1 MELKQLVQDIVQ
13 DGFSIPSVDISHL
26 CTHSGDASDGSLFVA
41 VYGSSFDGHDF
52 INQAIDNGA
61 AAVISNGRDMGNLSV
76 PNIKVANPRLA
87 VSRVAATY
95 YGNPTKDMTVI
106 GITGTNGKTTT
117 ASIVHSILKA
127 NGMKSAQLGTLGIVA
142 DGFTSEKSLT
152 TPDPIN
158 LQKTFRD
165 FLDRGITHIVMEV
178 SSHALDQLRVAD
190 VEFDIAVFT
199 NLSPDHLD
207 YHHTMDEYFHA
218 KSKLFH
224 ALPITGTS
232 IINFDDPRGKAI
244 AKESQAPVVRI
255 SKNGGADIYFSE
267 LSQTIHGI
275 QGVIKAGEHE
285 VRINSPMVGEFNVE
299 NILSAVSVA
308 LSLGIEP
315 DVIHSGVSACD
326 SVEGRMEIFNMEN
339 GGTIIVDYAHTP
351 DAYEKVLETIS
362 RMKSD
367 SGKLYVLFGC
377 GGDRD
382 ASKRPEMG
390 RIAEQYSDYL
400 WITPDNPRSESV
412 SDINA
417 EILSGLRTDQFCI
430 VDDRGEG
437 LNKAISQLGSSD
449 ILVVLGK
456 GRENGQEING
466 EILPYS
472 DIEII
477 EAVSH
482 AN

>member
-13 DGFSIPSVDISHL
+13 DGFTIPLVDISHL
-26 CTHSGDASDGSLFVA
+26 CTHSEEATNGSLFVA

-61 AAVISNGRDMGNLSV
+61 SAVISNGRDMGNLTV
-76 PNIKVANPRLA
+76 PNIQVANPRLA

-95 YGNPTKDMTVI
+95 YANPTKELTVI

-117 ASIVHSILKA
+117 ASIVQSIFKA
-127 NGMKSAQLGTLGIVA
+127 NGMNSAQLGTLGIIA

-152 TPDPIN
+152 TPDPIS
-158 LQKTFRD
+158 LQKIFRD
-165 FLDRGITHIVMEV
+165 FVNQGITHVVMEV

-207 YHHTMDEYFHA
+207 YHHTMDDYFHA

-224 ALPITGTS
+224 ALPITGTA
-232 IINFDDPRGKAI
+232 IINFDDPRGEAM
-244 AKESQAPVVRI
+244 AKESQAPVVKL
-255 SKNGGADIYFSE
+255 SKNGDADIYFSE
-267 LSQTIHGI
+267 LSQSIHGI

-285 VRINSPMVGEFNVE
+285 VRINSSMVGEFNVE

-308 LSLGIEP
+308 ISLGIKP
-315 DVIHSGVSACD
+315 DIIHSGVSACD
-326 SVEGRMEIFNMEN
+326 FVEGRMEVFNLEN
-339 GGTIIVDYAHTP
+339 GATVIVDYAHTP
-351 DAYEKVLETIS
+351 DAYEKVLSTIS
-362 RMKSD
+362 GMKSS
-367 SGKLYVLFGC
+367 SGQLHVLFGC

-382 ASKRPEMG
+382 TTKRPEMG
-390 RIAEQYSDYL
+390 RIAEHYSDLL
-400 WITPDNPRSESV
+400 WITPDNPRSESIA
-412 SDINA
+412 DINA
-417 EILSGLRTDQFCI
+417 EILNGLSTDQFCI
-430 VDDRGEG
+430 FDDRGKG
-437 LNKAISQLGSSD
+437 LQKAISQLESSD

-456 GRENGQEING
+456 GRENGQEIDG
-466 EILPYS
+466 QTHPYS

-477 EAVSH
+477 EKAVH